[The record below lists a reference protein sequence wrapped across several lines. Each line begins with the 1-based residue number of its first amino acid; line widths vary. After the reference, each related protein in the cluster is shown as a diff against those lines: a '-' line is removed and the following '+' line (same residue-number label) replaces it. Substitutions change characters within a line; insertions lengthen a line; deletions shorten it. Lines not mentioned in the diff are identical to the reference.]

1 MNKSKVAKRKAKD
14 VFHFIFHRLCT
25 RLPGAVSLS
34 FILCCAMAASAGAQ
48 QYPTKPVRVVVAFA
62 AGGFADGV
70 ARIVGLKLSERLGQ
84 PVVIDNRGG
93 AGGNIAAR
101 IAAGAPADGYTLLV
115 NTAAMSINVSL
126 YRDPGYDFKQFA
138 PVALVGSTP
147 GLFAIHASN
156 PANTLQDLIRT
167 AKGKRLTYATAGIGS
182 SSHLAGDHLF
192 RTLAGLDA
200 THVPFQGGGPAVTAA
215 LAQQVE
221 VLSLSM
227 PPVVPHI
234 QGKRLKGLG
243 VSSLKR
249 VAALPDVPTVTEAG
263 FAGFEERSWV
273 GFFAPA
279 GTPAAIVKKL
289 NDEINQIV
297 GLPDVKAR
305 LDALGLEP
313 EPRTSAEFGSYIWAE
328 VAKWGKMV
336 KSAGITAE

>member
-1 MNKSKVAKRKAKD
+1 MA
-14 VFHFIFHRLCT
+14 
-25 RLPGAVSLS
+25 LPFRREATGLGIN
-34 FILCCAMAASAGAQ
+34 FILHPSAFILGCVIAAGAAMAQ
-48 QYPTKPVRVVVAFA
+48 PYPSKPVRVVVAFA

-70 ARIVGLKLSERLGQ
+70 ARLVGQKLSERLGQ

-93 AGGNIAAR
+93 AGGNIAAKLV
-101 IAAGAPADGYTLLV
+101 AAAPSDGYTLLV

-126 YRDPGYDFKQFA
+126 YKNPGFDIFKDFV
-138 PVALVGSTP
+138 PVALTGSTP
-147 GLFAIHASN
+147 GLFAVHVSN
-156 PANTLQDLIRT
+156 TANSLQELIRS

-182 SSHLAGDHLF
+182 SSHLAGDYLL

-215 LAQQVE
+215 LANQVD

-234 QGKRLKGLG
+234 KGGRLKGLA

-249 VAALPDVPTVTEAG
+249 VAALPDVPTVTEGG
-263 FAGFEERSWV
+263 FANFEERSWV
-273 GFFAPA
+273 GYFAPA

-289 NDEINQIV
+289 NGEINQAL
-297 GLPDVKAR
+297 GLADVRAR

-313 EPRTSAEFGSYIWAE
+313 QPGTAAEFSTYVKTE
-328 VAKWGKMV
+328 VAKWAQIV
-336 KSAGITAE
+336 KTAGVTAE